1 MISGFHRFRFVAYPL
16 PSEKG
21 IAMNWRL
28 LWLPTL
34 LLLASRTFV
43 EAQQA
48 GKVSRVGWLS
58 VSPEATFLARYNAF
72 RQGLRD
78 LGYVEGQNIVI
89 EYRDAKGKLQRLPDA
104 AAELVRCRRRLDE
117 RCISLGPP
125 YFASKMAKSRRRSV
139 WTTV

>member
-1 MISGFHRFRFVAYPL
+1 
-16 PSEKG
+16 
-21 IAMNWRL
+21 MNWRL

-89 EYRDAKGKLQRLPDA
+89 EHRDAKGKLQRLPDA
-104 AAELVRCRRRLDE
+104 AAELVRCRRRLDDFT
-117 RCISLGPP
+117 R
-125 YFASKMAKSRRRSV
+125 
-139 WTTV
+139 TTVLRVKDGKIAEEIGLDDGVTALQQLGLIRKV